1 MFVHHDGY
9 DVFYETFGDAAHTP
23 LLLIN
28 GFTSQSVSWPD
39 DLRDAL
45 VAAEFFVITFDNRDV
60 GLSTKSAPG
69 QHYLLSDMASDAV
82 AVLDA
87 LDVSAPVVWGT
98 SMGGMIAQTLTID
111 HPSRV
116 AALCSVMSTT
126 GNQEVGRPTSEALEA
141 LMTPP
146 PEDREGAIAAGVRV
160 AHVIGGPLV
169 DPEWEQVRAA
179 RQYDRC
185 FWPQGAAHQMHA
197 ITKSGDRTAALGAVQ
212 CPTTV
217 IHGRVDPLI
226 TLSGGEA
233 TAAAIPGARLV
244 VLDDMGHDMPEPLWP
259 VLVDSIVSH
268 TLNAD

>member
-39 DLRDAL
+39 ALRDAL

-146 PEDREGAIAAGVRV
+146 PEDREGGRCRRAERRGGFQARSPGPVSRVVVDRDVAPADEGLDRDVVR
-160 AHVIGGPLV
+160 
-169 DPEWEQVRAA
+169 
-179 RQYDRC
+179 
-185 FWPQGAAHQMHA
+185 
-197 ITKSGDRTAALGAVQ
+197 
-212 CPTTV
+212 PTSE
-217 IHGRVDPLI
+217 R
-226 TLSGGEA
+226 
-233 TAAAIPGARLV
+233 
-244 VLDDMGHDMPEPLWP
+244 
-259 VLVDSIVSH
+259 
-268 TLNAD
+268 